1 MNLEDQLQA
10 ALRRAADQDRDAGT
24 GLGEVKGRA
33 RRIRARRRA
42 SAVAVAAAVVVVV
55 GTPTALLIRDQSAT
69 TAPPAHRGSPAP
81 TVTAVP
87 TPPTPPTPTH
97 TPTSRPSSTHN
108 PTPSARTLASIPRG
122 AATFVSWADATGVV
136 HSQGSTSQ
144 LPGSMSPDVQFHEL
158 HGGWVVTGGDAN
170 TARVYDAS
178 GKQTA
183 SGRAAGIAVTADRT
197 RLAWMMGGRLY
208 ESGLSTMGIVPPT
221 PSPDPVTVPADAAVI
236 GYLPQGPALLAGGGS
251 LQVVSGNRTTTVPVQ
266 MAPTTTSQSAG
277 LVGGVTGTPAQGD
290 LAGAVYD
297 VGAGRR
303 LWQNGWRPVRFSDD
317 GTLLAAVPVGA
328 NGDPSTI
335 AILDARTGRV
345 VAQTHSLG
353 KGLFL
358 GLSVAWDGH
367 RLLFSAVGDHAKQAA
382 LLALDTTGTITRV
395 SDVLTAQQ
403 AGGAYVVFEAQP

>member
-33 RRIRARRRA
+33 RRIRTRRRA

-55 GTPTALLIRDQSAT
+55 GTPTALLVRDQSAT

-87 TPPTPPTPTH
+87 TPPTPTH
-97 TPTSRPSSTHN
+97 TPSSRPSPTHN
-108 PTPSARTLASIPRG
+108 PTPSAGTLASIPRG
-122 AATFVSWADATGVV
+122 AATFVAWADATGVV

-144 LPGSMSPDVQFHEL
+144 LPGPMSPDVQFHEL
-158 HGGWVVTGGDAN
+158 HGGWVVTGGNAN

-197 RLAWMMGGRLY
+197 RLGWMMGGKLY

-221 PSPDPVTVPADAAVI
+221 PTPDTVSVPANASLI
-236 GYLPQGPALLAGGGS
+236 GYLPQGPALLSPDGS
-251 LQVVSGNRTTTVPVQ
+251 LQVVSGSATTAVPID
-266 MAPTTTSQSAG
+266 MAAVTTSQSAG
-277 LVGGVTGTPAQGD
+277 LVGGVTGSPAQGD

-297 VGAGRR
+297 VGAGKR
-303 LWQNGWRPVRFSDD
+303 LWHNGWRPLRFSDD

-353 KGLFL
+353 TGLFL

-382 LLALDTTGTITRV
+382 LLALDTRGTITRL
-395 SDVLTAQQ
+395 SDVLTAPQP
-403 AGGAYVVFEAQP
+403 GGAYVLFEAQP